1 MSRMKFVRSRGN
13 TNETTKQTMTADQI
27 IGNIID
33 SNNAFIPIAVGP
45 HGEIGSLF
53 RRFLTGR
60 RALPLPNFSEDRPNA
75 KRAADTA
82 ISTKTPYDILGKA
95 NKIWRN
101 SNGDRPFG
109 GTYLSST
116 PQIWADQH
124 LGLAIQSNLAT
135 HIKKSLTKMK
145 YNQSNNSPPS
155 NATCEQRNDEEDIG
169 WSCFDGP
176 LDNNVDLMD
185 DLFGMRGDDVLDI
198 SGEVPVCS
206 NITQD
211 NLASTGGD

>member
-1 MSRMKFVRSRGN
+1 
-13 TNETTKQTMTADQI
+13 
-27 IGNIID
+27 
-33 SNNAFIPIAVGP
+33 
-45 HGEIGSLF
+45 
-53 RRFLTGR
+53 
-60 RALPLPNFSEDRPNA
+60 
-75 KRAADTA
+75 
-82 ISTKTPYDILGKA
+82 
-95 NKIWRN
+95 
-101 SNGDRPFG
+101 
-109 GTYLSST
+109 
-116 PQIWADQH
+116 
-124 LGLAIQSNLAT
+124 
-135 HIKKSLTKMK
+135 MK

-211 NLASTGGD
+211 NLATGGD